1 MTSMKACFFFSVVSL
16 AFACIFG
23 LCGKHES
30 SLNAMQP
37 ILIWISGLL
46 FGWGS
51 WLAVKALAV

>member
-1 MTSMKACFFFSVVSL
+1 MKACFFFSVVSL

-23 LCGKHES
+23 LCGKHEN

-46 FGWGS
+46 FGWGM
-51 WLAVKALAV
+51 WLAVKVLGV